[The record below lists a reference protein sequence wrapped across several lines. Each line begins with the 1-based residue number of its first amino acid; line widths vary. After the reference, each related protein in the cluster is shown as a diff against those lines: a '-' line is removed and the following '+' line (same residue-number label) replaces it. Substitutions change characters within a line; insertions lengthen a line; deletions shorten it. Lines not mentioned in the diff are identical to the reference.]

1 MIMIIVMMLMN
12 MVMKVSNV
20 WSARPGHSLPAGPCE
35 SLVCGP
41 PNSPTTHQNTNAP
54 QGPPNSPTTHQ
65 NTNAPQVPPKPRP
78 THLPV
83 ILAAR
88 CTIPHTLLCHI
99 LYCAAYCTGQPPT
112 LVTQRNRAQTA
123 PPDCSQTRLKSD
135 QKTTPGSSRY
145 LPSTAPPHHSVTKMY
160 IFKYIRIFSESNS
173 HSYFIYFK
181 F

>member
-1 MIMIIVMMLMN
+1 MIKGIMTHRQIYG
-12 MVMKVSNV
+12 
-20 WSARPGHSLPAGPCE
+20 SA
-35 SLVCGP
+35 
-41 PNSPTTHQNTNAP
+41 
-54 QGPPNSPTTHQ
+54 
-65 NTNAPQVPPKPRP
+65 NAPQVPPKPRP

-135 QKTTPGSSRY
+135 QKTAPTSDRPS

-160 IFKYIRIFSESNS
+160 IFEYIRILSDSS
-173 HSYFIYFK
+173 THSYFIRFK
-181 F
+181 NLNIFIRTLFVSNFRRNNISCFKAAYK

>member
-1 MIMIIVMMLMN
+1 MMLMN

-35 SLVCGP
+35 SLVC
-41 PNSPTTHQNTNAP
+41 
-54 QGPPNSPTTHQ
+54 GPPNSPTTHQ

-135 QKTTPGSSRY
+135 QKTTPTSDPVY
-145 LPSTAPPHHSVTKMY
+145 LSEQPLHHIRVAKRHSCYTDNKLSL
-160 IFKYIRIFSESNS
+160 IFDPKKRVICD
-173 HSYFIYFK
+173 
-181 F
+181 

>member
-1 MIMIIVMMLMN
+1 MSSADNDDDDKHPLLMMMLKKMLIMPVAMN
-12 MVMKVSNV
+12 DRRDNDHRQIYGS
-20 WSARPGHSLPAGPCE
+20 
-35 SLVCGP
+35 
-41 PNSPTTHQNTNAP
+41 
-54 QGPPNSPTTHQ
+54 
-65 NTNAPQVPPKPRP
+65 TNAPQVPPKPRP

-160 IFKYIRIFSESNS
+160 IFEYIRIFSDSNS

>member
-1 MIMIIVMMLMN
+1 MIIVMMLMN

-35 SLVCGP
+35 SLVC
-41 PNSPTTHQNTNAP
+41 
-54 QGPPNSPTTHQ
+54 GPPNSPTTHQ

-135 QKTTPGSSRY
+135 QKPLPAQVGIY
-145 LPSTAPPHHSVTKMY
+145 LPPHHHIIVWRRCIYSN
-160 IFKYIRIFSESNS
+160 IFEYFLIQIVIRTLFISNFRRNNI
-173 HSYFIYFK
+173 HCFK
-181 F
+181 AAYK